1 VSPVVTRGLAQRNIL
16 EDPEQMRTLAEQAAE
31 ELADAPAEEVIRWAV
46 DTFGERICVTSSMT
60 DAVIIHLAAA
70 VQPGIDV
77 DAWLDGGGEMDDHRV
92 GHGRGDAD
100 PFAERVHRPAN
111 YLFGRR
117 VGEFLGGL
125 FGEGSHLLGVL
136 QDVPLR

>member
-1 VSPVVTRGLAQRNIL
+1 MALPQLHTVFPATLCRNRSQPVSPVVTRGLAQRNIL

-70 VQPGIDV
+70 VQPGIEV
-77 DAWLDGGGEMDDHRV
+77 VFLDTGYH
-92 GHGRGDAD
+92 
-100 PFAERVHRPAN
+100 FAETIRTWAAWAAGCSPH
-111 YLFGRR
+111 LFKLTR
-117 VGEFLGGL
+117 
-125 FGEGSHLLGVL
+125 STM
-136 QDVPLR
+136 